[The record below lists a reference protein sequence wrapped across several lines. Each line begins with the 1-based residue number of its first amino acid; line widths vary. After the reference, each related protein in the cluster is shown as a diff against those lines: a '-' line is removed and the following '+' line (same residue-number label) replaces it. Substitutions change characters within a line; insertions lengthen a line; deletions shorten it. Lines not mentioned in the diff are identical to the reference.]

1 MIEITTLE
9 VNGIIPALHGMRNP
23 KNSWHLGDSYY
34 KLEDGE
40 ELSLISVVG
49 DNDRDLATR
58 LANGGPVHAKYRRMI
73 TVYADITAPMYWWA
87 EFDTYKVGTVRNSC
101 SKMHKLLAKPFEMKD
116 FSFDKLPWYK
126 NEADQFAPDVNEEEE
141 TWRSCPIGDGYEVS
155 DCGRMRHRGRI
166 LSGSLRND
174 GYVFVYIG
182 GKQYPI
188 HRIVAKCF
196 IENPDGKP
204 EVNHKDGNKRNNRA
218 DNLEWV
224 TRSENVLHSI
234 RNNLQPKGNT
244 TYKGKFTPEER
255 EAIKALCRSGR
266 SKRSVASEYGVSH
279 TCICDI
285 VNDKYKYAE
294 KVNVYEDVARPLIDV
309 LNELRDSYLSC
320 TDEKTKK
327 SIWYS
332 ILQLLPE
339 SYNQRSTVM
348 LNYETLANICEYRA
362 GHKLDEWRTFIDWA
376 KELPCSWMFLKGEKH
391 DV

>member
-1 MIEITTLE
+1 MIEIETLE
-9 VNGIIPALHGMRNP
+9 ANGIIPALHGMRNP

-116 FSFDKLPWYK
+116 FSFDKL
-126 NEADQFAPDVNEEEE
+126 Q
-141 TWRSCPIGDGYEVS
+141 
-155 DCGRMRHRGRI
+155 
-166 LSGSLRND
+166 
-174 GYVFVYIG
+174 
-182 GKQYPI
+182 
-188 HRIVAKCF
+188 
-196 IENPDGKP
+196 
-204 EVNHKDGNKRNNRA
+204 
-218 DNLEWV
+218 
-224 TRSENVLHSI
+224 
-234 RNNLQPKGNT
+234 
-244 TYKGKFTPEER
+244 
-255 EAIKALCRSGR
+255 
-266 SKRSVASEYGVSH
+266 
-279 TCICDI
+279 
-285 VNDKYKYAE
+285 YAE

-309 LNELRDSYLSC
+309 LNELRDSCLSC

-362 GHKLDEWRTFIDWA
+362 GHKLDEWHSFIDWA
-376 KELPCSWMFLKGEKH
+376 KGLPCSWMFLKGGET
-391 DV
+391 